1 MFDIFNKRK
10 VEKLE
15 RELRL
20 VREEFERDRGAKIE
34 LQKEMERFRESTIN
48 QLIEENQ
55 KLVDWIEKI
64 LEVAQICKTNEGLQM
79 VNIPIQE
86 EKINPYNPKW
96 ELTSE
101 QRKEII
107 IPSIR
112 YVKMSNYFERS

>member
-1 MFDIFNKRK
+1 MFDIFNKKK

-20 VREEFERDRGAKIE
+20 VRDEFERDRGAKLE

-79 VNIPIQE
+79 VNIPIRE
-86 EKINPYNPKW
+86 NKIDAYNPNW

-101 QRKEII
+101 QRKEIV

>member
-1 MFDIFNKRK
+1 MDLFNKKK

-20 VREEFERDRGAKIE
+20 VRDEFERDRGAKIE
-34 LQKEMERFRESTIN
+34 LQNEMKRFRESTIN

-101 QRKEII
+101 QRKEIV

>member
-1 MFDIFNKRK
+1 MCDIFNKKK

-20 VREEFERDRGAKIE
+20 VRDEFERDRGAKLE
-34 LQKEMERFRESTIN
+34 LQNEMERFRQSTIN

-101 QRKEII
+101 QRKEIV
-107 IPSIR
+107 IPAIR
-112 YVKMSNYFERS
+112 YVKMSNYFE